1 MSAQRIANFGVSEVT
16 ARNIIC
22 GLLLIPIM
30 WALKQF
36 ATWGVYSAHGDLFFL
51 AGLSVIFTIAY
62 VIDRRAAAQR
72 ASRED
77 TGITEQQGKPLASLR
92 SQT

>member
-1 MSAQRIANFGVSEVT
+1 
-16 ARNIIC
+16 
-22 GLLLIPIM
+22 M

-77 TGITEQQGKPLASLR
+77 TGITEQQGKPLASSDYSFRYTQPRNSRPLEPAQVNR
-92 SQT
+92 EP